1 MDAIVFSLNAVM
13 PIILV
18 TALGFYLRQRN
29 YLSDTF
35 LAEGNRFCF
44 KYGFCAMMF
53 TTAYK
58 IDNIGAINWK
68 VVAFA
73 VAIILFLSIIGFIYV
88 AFFVKDDAKKGV
100 VHQAFY
106 RSNYATIGLPLALNL
121 GGHDAFATAAL
132 ISAFSVPLYNV
143 LGVISLTVFVRE
155 NRKNKY
161 LPYIIIANILT
172 NPLIIG
178 TAAGMFCVL
187 IRPLFGEWRLATGEL
202 KFVYQ
207 ALDSVGS
214 IAPWLSL
221 IILGGQ
227 FRFSSVK
234 RLLPYIIQGVIAKNF
249 LAPIIA
255 IVIFC
260 FVPSLLGLRPFAS
273 HECAALFALFITPLA
288 VATIAMTEIMNG
300 DSELAGQILVWTV
313 FVSAFTMLIFSAV
326 LRMAGVF

>member
-18 TALGFYLRQRN
+18 TALGFYLRQKGVI
-29 YLSDTF
+29 SDTF

-68 VVAFA
+68 VVLFA

-100 VHQAFY
+100 IHQAFY

-121 GGHDAFATAAL
+121 GGTAAFETAAL

-143 LGVISLTVFVRE
+143 LGVISLTVFVSE

-161 LPYIIIANILT
+161 LPYIIISNILT

-187 IRPLFGEWRLATGEL
+187 IRPLFGEWRLATGNL
-202 KFVYQ
+202 KFIYQ
-207 ALDSVGS
+207 ALNSVGS

-234 RLLPYIIQGVIAKNF
+234 RLLPYIVPSVIVKNF
-249 LAPIIA
+249 FAPLTAVLII
-255 IVIFC
+255 C
-260 FVPSLLGLRPFAS
+260 FMPQLLGLAAF
-273 HECAALFALFITPLA
+273 ETYEYAALTALFVTPLA
-288 VATIAMTEIMNG
+288 VATIAMTEIMHG
-300 DSELAGQILVWTV
+300 DSELAGQILVWTTLI
-313 FVSAFTMLIFSAV
+313 SAFGMMLFSAV
-326 LRMAGVF
+326 LRAAGVL